1 MCRGQS
7 WGLSGKNSFRLPMSS
22 LRAKRSNPCLRKTRH
37 GLLRRFTPR
46 NDGGGNHDLWIG
58 RTKKKARLSGPS
70 KRAVGRSRS
79 GGLAVDLG
87 EVVLRGL
94 GAVGDEL
101 AEIFGG
107 GLRPRD
113 EQFATRTDHVRLDLG
128 GFAQRRSRSE
138 LVDAGEERFRV
149 LIERLLDVAADL
161 GGLGDRTGNG
171 GLDRGGHLLGTG
183 VEVGSANLGG
193 LGLLL
198 HELTGG

>member
-1 MCRGQS
+1 MEGPE
-7 WGLSGKNSFRLPMSS
+7 N
-22 LRAKRSNPCLRKTRH
+22 
-37 GLLRRFTPR
+37 
-46 NDGGGNHDLWIG
+46 
-58 RTKKKARLSGPS
+58 KKARLIEAGLAKGPVS
-70 KRAVGRSRS
+70 RSRS

-128 GFAQRRSRSE
+128 GFAQRLGRSE

-149 LIERLLDVAADL
+149 LVARLLDIAADF
-161 GGLGDRTGNG
+161 GGLGHRTGD
-171 GLDRGGHLLGTG
+171 L
-183 VEVGSANLGG
+183 
-193 LGLLL
+193 
-198 HELTGG
+198 